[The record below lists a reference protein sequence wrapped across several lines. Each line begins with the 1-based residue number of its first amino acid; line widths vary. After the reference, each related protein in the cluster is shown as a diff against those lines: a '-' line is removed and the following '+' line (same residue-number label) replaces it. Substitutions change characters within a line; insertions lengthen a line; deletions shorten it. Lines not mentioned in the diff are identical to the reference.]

1 MPQEVWSNAL
11 FALAPTV
18 LVGLVFWFIMAAIIR
33 SDRSERSAKAKIE
46 AAERAKRG
54 LPPKPAA

>member
-33 SDRSERSAKAKIE
+33 SDRSERSAKATIE
-46 AAERAKRG
+46 AEERAKRG
-54 LPPKPAA
+54 LPPKATA